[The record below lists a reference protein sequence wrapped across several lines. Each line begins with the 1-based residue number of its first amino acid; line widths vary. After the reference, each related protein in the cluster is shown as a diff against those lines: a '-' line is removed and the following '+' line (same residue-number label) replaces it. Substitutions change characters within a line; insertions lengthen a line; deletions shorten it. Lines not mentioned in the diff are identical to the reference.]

1 MPERF
6 DDAAADDGLFRG
18 LLESAPDAMVIVDE
32 QAEIVFVNAQT
43 ERLFGYEREDM
54 LGRPI
59 EFLMPERFHAL
70 HVGHRGGFLRSPSM
84 RPMGAELEPCG
95 LRADGTAFPVDVSL
109 SPLRTEAGLLVVASV
124 RDATTHKRIEG
135 EVWRLAVEADRANAA
150 KSEFLS
156 RMSHEL
162 RTPLNAILGFGQ
174 LLQLEDLPDAQR
186 ESVEHILSGGRHL
199 LSLINEVLDISQIES
214 GQSSPSVTPVLLHEV
229 VEEAVQIVTPLADA
243 RRVKLR
249 VEAPAGDSA
258 YVMSDQQH
266 LLQIVL
272 NLVSNAIKYNHA
284 RGSVAIAW
292 ERREDRV
299 LLTVTDDGPG
309 ISPDE
314 VAAIFSPFERGAAR
328 LGAIEGTGLGLSVVN
343 ALVTAMGG
351 TVGVDSRL
359 GQGSTFWVELPA
371 GEALPVPS
379 L

>member
-6 DDAAADDGLFRG
+6 DAAADDGLFRG

-43 ERLFGYEREDM
+43 ERLFGCERADL
-54 LGRPI
+54 LGKPI
-59 EFLMPERFHAL
+59 EILMPERFRSAHAD
-70 HVGHRGGFLRSPSM
+70 HRDGFLRSPSV
-84 RPMGAELEPCG
+84 RHMGAELELFG
-95 LRADGTAFPVDVSL
+95 LRADGTEFPVDISL
-109 SPLRTEAGLLVVASV
+109 SPLRTEAGLLVAASV
-124 RDATTHKRIEG
+124 RDATKHKRIEG

-309 ISPDE
+309 IAPDE
-314 VAAIFSPFERGAAR
+314 VAVIFSPFERGAAR

-371 GEALPVPS
+371 GEALPAPS